1 MPADI
6 KPQRLGESFAHHSQ
20 VPDLQKAGMI
30 MRLLYPAVLPV
41 LSLAISCD
49 RHWDDLQC
57 EADSNCDLAAGG
69 VCSPAT
75 TGHHWC
81 AYPDPSCSSGYRYSD
96 VQVGDGASGTCVA
109 ASSDGDGGA
118 ATSCIALPSTCG
130 PGKNGDCC
138 ESPLVSGGA
147 YLRSYDTVS
156 DGYYS
161 DKYAPATISSVR
173 LDKYEVTVGRFRAFL
188 AEGLGTQAK
197 HPDTGKGA
205 HKSIPGS
212 GWEASWN
219 SNLAPDTTTLA
230 TALKSTSCSSIGV
243 NTWTDMPGRNEN
255 LPINCVTWYE
265 AMAFCVW
272 DGGYLPSEAE
282 WNYAAAGGSE
292 QRAYPWSTP
301 PGDLTIDISHAS
313 YDCMADGYSTCRLT
327 DIMPVGSTPAG
338 DGRWGQSDL
347 AGNVYELLLDY
358 GVPPYLTPCTDCA
371 NLQIYASQGGA
382 RIIRGG
388 SYGGGPDTLR
398 TGFRLGLPPLQRDAD
413 VGFRCAR
420 PAP

>member
-1 MPADI
+1 
-6 KPQRLGESFAHHSQ
+6 
-20 VPDLQKAGMI
+20 MI
-30 MRLLYPAVLPV
+30 MRLLYPALLPA
-41 LSLAISCD
+41 LNLAISCD
-49 RHWDDLQC
+49 GHRDDLQC

-69 VCSPAT
+69 VCSPAA
-75 TGHHWC
+75 TGNHWC
-81 AYPDPSCSSGYRYSD
+81 SYPDPSCSSGYRYSN

-109 ASSDGDGGA
+109 AGSAGDGGVDGSMGQM

-130 PGKNGDCC
+130 PSKTGDCC
-138 ESPLVSGGA
+138 ESPLVSGGM
-147 YLRSYDTVS
+147 YLRSYDVAS
-156 DGYYS
+156 DGDYS
-161 DKYAPATISSVR
+161 DRSAPAIISSFR

-188 AEGLGTQAK
+188 AEGLGTQAN
-197 HPDTGKGA
+197 HPDTGKGS
-205 HKSIPGS
+205 HKNIPGS

-219 SNLAPDTTTLA
+219 SNLAPDTTTLT
-230 TALKSTSCSSIGV
+230 TALKSTSCSSIGA
-243 NTWTDMPGRNEN
+243 NTWTDMPGSNEN

-272 DGGYLPSEAE
+272 DGGYLPTEAE

-313 YDCMADGYSTCRLT
+313 YDCIADGYNNCRLT
-327 DIMPVGSTPAG
+327 DILPVGSTPAG

-358 GVPPYLTPCTDCA
+358 GVPLYINPCMDCA
-371 NLQIYASQGGA
+371 DLQISASQGGT
-382 RIIRGG
+382 RIMRGG
-388 SYGGGPDTLR
+388 SYSGGPDNLR
-398 TGFRLGLPPLQRDAD
+398 TAYRLGLPALQRDAN